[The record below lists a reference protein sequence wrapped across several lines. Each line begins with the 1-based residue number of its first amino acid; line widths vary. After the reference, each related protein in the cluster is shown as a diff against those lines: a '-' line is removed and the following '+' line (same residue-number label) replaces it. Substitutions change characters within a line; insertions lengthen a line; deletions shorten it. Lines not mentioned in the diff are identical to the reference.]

1 MTNKHILGLL
11 ILGFFVGAG
20 WAQEKQKTDEKPSQA
35 TGATASATAPQA
47 VHGFKITPEDTA
59 KKNPNKFTTVSV
71 ERGRKIY
78 DTQCAMCHGAK
89 GDGKG
94 EIVAEMKINPPDFTK
109 AETLEKRTDGELFAL
124 ISGGSETMPG
134 QGARMP
140 DTRKW
145 NLVNYLR
152 QLSGKQPE
160 RSTGKEPEEGIILV
174 PQKE

>member
-1 MTNKHILGLL
+1 MANKHILGLL
-11 ILGFFVGAG
+11 IFGLLVGTC
-20 WAQEKQKTDEKPSQA
+20 WAQEKPKTEEKPAQA
-35 TGATASATAPQA
+35 TGATAPAAAPQA

-71 ERGRKIY
+71 ERGKKIY
-78 DTQCAMCHGAK
+78 DTQFAMCHGAK

-109 AETLEKRTDGELFAL
+109 PETLEKRTDGELFA
-124 ISGGSETMPG
+124 IIGGGSETMPA
-134 QGARMP
+134 QGTRMP

-145 NLVNYLR
+145 NLVNHMR

-160 RSTGKEPEEGIILV
+160 RSTGKEPEEGVILV
-174 PQKE
+174 PQ